1 MRRTVIVVILSL
13 LSANALAA
21 SCKNEASDKH
31 LAGAALASFMG
42 KCERDVRASCG
53 LSADER
59 KLSGAARSSFT
70 RKCVNDAIGD

>member
-1 MRRTVIVVILSL
+1 MRCALIVAILSL
-13 LSANALAA
+13 LSVNALAA
-21 SCKNEASDKH
+21 SCKDEASDKH

-42 KCERDVRASCG
+42 KCERDVRTSCG

-59 KLSGAARSSFT
+59 KLSGAARTSFT